1 MSGSLSI
8 QSILQTTYHIKLGAE
23 ATIEKAL
30 CNRGLA
36 NGALPAQT
44 LLIRTCDRCW
54 SEPRKPKFVLSTLS
68 EPLATRPVAGGIA
81 RRLWRSFSG
90 RRSVVCRCKAVLD
103 NNSTP
108 TMYLVRRLCWQQ
120 EHHPTNL
127 QNLFCRLFFELPV
140 VCIVIIPYCSVFC
153 TSSRQGLFL

>member
-1 MSGSLSI
+1 M
-8 QSILQTTYHIKLGAE
+8 AE

-36 NGALPAQT
+36 IVVLPAQT

-54 SEPRKPKFVLSTLS
+54 SEPRKPKFVFNTVS

-81 RRLWRSFSG
+81 RRWWRSFSG

-108 TMYLVRRLCWQQ
+108 TMYLVRVRAAVLANKS
-120 EHHPTNL
+120 TNL
-127 QNLFCRLFFELPV
+127 FRRLFFELPV